1 MLKKRELNR
10 MVICDFR
17 MMIVYYAFL
26 VSVFR
31 CCSLTRP
38 LVDWE
43 VRNSIASTSIGKEE
57 ELETNRFKLS
67 NIEKSFTDIDINTL
81 PRKEAVTI
89 DEQGSDDRTNE
100 TKPVQSARWD
110 QYHRFPQTIEAAPR
124 AIHHIIETSKKLLDP
139 FQISKLIMASI
150 PDTVKEFAWYLV
162 LGLAAV
168 WAIFI
173 VTICLVVTVKVMKIG
188 CCMMKNSMIGIK
200 ATSKIVKTSCA
211 GRRRKNNIVHNQI
224 ENDV

>member
-1 MLKKRELNR
+1 
-10 MVICDFR
+10 
-17 MMIVYYAFL
+17 MMIVHYAFL
-26 VSVFR
+26 IPIFR
-31 CCSLTRP
+31 CCSLTLPR
-38 LVDWE
+38 VDWE
-43 VRNSIASTSIGKEE
+43 KSSKSVSISVEEKERLEANQVKLNSIENSI
-57 ELETNRFKLS
+57 
-67 NIEKSFTDIDINTL
+67 TDIDINMI
-81 PRKEAVTI
+81 PRKEAMTI
-89 DEQGSDDRTNE
+89 VEQGTDDRANE

-162 LGLAAV
+162 LGLATA

-173 VTICLVVTVKVMKIG
+173 VTICLFVTVKVMKIG

-200 ATSKIVKTSCA
+200 ATSKIMKTSCA